1 MTRIEVNGEAR
12 EIGAATLAD
21 ALVELGWAEARV
33 ATALNGDF
41 VPASARATQG
51 LRDGDRLEVLAPMQG
66 G

>member
-1 MTRIEVNGEAR
+1 MRIEVNGEAR
-12 EIGAATLAD
+12 DVAATTVEGALA
-21 ALVELGWAEARV
+21 ELGWGEARV

-41 VPASARATQG
+41 LPAAARAGTA

>member
-1 MTRIEVNGEAR
+1 MRIEVNGEAR
-12 EIGAATLAD
+12 EVTATTLAA
-21 ALVELGWAEARV
+21 ALDELGWSTAKV

-41 VPASARATQG
+41 VPASARADQA

>member
-1 MTRIEVNGEAR
+1 MRIEVNGEVR
-12 EIGAATLAD
+12 EVTATTLAA
-21 ALVELGWAEARV
+21 ALDELGWGTAKV

-41 VPASARATQG
+41 VPASARADQA

>member
-1 MTRIEVNGEAR
+1 MRIEVNGEVR
-12 EIGAATLAD
+12 EVTATTLAA
-21 ALVELGWAEARV
+21 ALDELGWGTAKV

-41 VPASARATQG
+41 VPASMRADQA

>member
-1 MTRIEVNGEAR
+1 MRIEVNGTAR
-12 EIGAATLAD
+12 DITATTLAE
-21 ALVELGWAEARV
+21 ALAELGWAEARV

-41 VPASARATQG
+41 VPSSARADHA